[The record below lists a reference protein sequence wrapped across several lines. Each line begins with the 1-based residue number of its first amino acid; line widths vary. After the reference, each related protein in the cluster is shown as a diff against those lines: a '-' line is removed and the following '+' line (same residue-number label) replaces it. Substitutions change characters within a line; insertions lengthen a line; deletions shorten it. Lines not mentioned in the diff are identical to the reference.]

1 MFSRNWQMPQSLPGS
16 ILFPKSSKRLCLIYA
31 LCITLSDGK
40 NQDSIPTGSFN
51 MIHKL
56 TRIVHFEIENF
67 RWADLPSILEE
78 KLELRSPPSR
88 KLLSGTLS
96 SIPLGNNV
104 PKDQQQVD
112 RNGDYQ
118 DQTEE
123 QHDQP
128 LPRCTEYA
136 SESFKGWETHR
147 QCDYE
152 SDNNSNKR
160 PYDSNSLLSID

>member
-1 MFSRNWQMPQSLPGS
+1 MYCVLLFQM
-16 ILFPKSSKRLCLIYA
+16 
-31 LCITLSDGK
+31 GK
-40 NQDSIPTGSFN
+40 IKTVFPTGSFN
-51 MIHKL
+51 MIHRL
-56 TRIVHFEIENF
+56 PRIGHFEIENS
-67 RWADLPSILEE
+67 RWDDVPSALEE
-78 KLELRSPPSR
+78 KLSYEASPSR

-96 SIPLGNNV
+96 SFPLGNNV